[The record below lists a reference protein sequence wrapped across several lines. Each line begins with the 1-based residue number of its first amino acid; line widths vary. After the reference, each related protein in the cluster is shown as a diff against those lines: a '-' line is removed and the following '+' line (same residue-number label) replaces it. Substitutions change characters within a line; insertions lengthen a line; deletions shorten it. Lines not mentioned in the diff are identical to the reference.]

1 MLKKIFTALV
11 LTGVS
16 FFSLANEQVVSKE
29 ASYKEMSKNVVI
41 GYDLKDDRPFVFAEK
56 EDINYQVLYF
66 FSYGCPHCYEFKP
79 YFNEWKKLAKEDVS
93 VHYIPVSFQ
102 NGWENLAKGFIISN
116 ELRLN
121 GFEDAIYEHIHK
133 NKYKISTMDDL
144 RSFFQEFYNIETNVF
159 NALYNSIETNMK
171 IEEYN
176 KLTDDFEIMGTPN
189 IILITKDNKV
199 YLTSPERANNE
210 LNTIVTLELLIHKDR
225 KSKQ

>member
-16 FFSLANEQVVSKE
+16 FLSLANEQVISKE
-29 ASYKEMSKNVVI
+29 ESYKQMAKNVVI
-41 GYDLKDDRPFVFAEK
+41 GYDMKEDRSFVFSEK
-56 EDINYQVLYF
+56 NNVNYQVLYF
-66 FSYGCPHCYEFKP
+66 FSYGCPHCYEFKA

-102 NGWENLAKGFIISN
+102 SGWENLSKGFIIAN

-121 GFEDAIYEHIHK
+121 NFEENIYEYIHK
-133 NKYKISTMDDL
+133 NKYTIANMDDL
-144 RSFFQEFYNIETNVF
+144 RSFFQEFYNVETSVF

-176 KLTDDFEIMGTPN
+176 KITDDFEIMGTPN
-189 IILITKDNKV
+189 IVLITKENKV
-199 YLTSPERANNE
+199 YLTSPERAENE

-225 KSKQ
+225 KGKK